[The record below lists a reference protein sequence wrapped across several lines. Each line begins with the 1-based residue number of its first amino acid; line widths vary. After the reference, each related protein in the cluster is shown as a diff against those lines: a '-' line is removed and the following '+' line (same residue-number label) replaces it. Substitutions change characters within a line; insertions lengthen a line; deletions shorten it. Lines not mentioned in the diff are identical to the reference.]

1 MRWAC
6 HIRLMGKMRNAY
18 KIVVEKPEGKIPL
31 GDLGTDG
38 RTMLEWIL
46 EEKSGKLWSG
56 FI

>member
-1 MRWAC
+1 
-6 HIRLMGKMRNAY
+6 MRNAY